1 MAKLF
6 GIIHNSNPGTFSIDE
21 GFSDFM
27 ATDKSKDNY
36 HAEIRELSAGGS
48 LAIESMPSMQSFT
61 LGFFLPVGAAHE
73 NAEQSGISHFIEHM
87 LFKGSKKRS
96 AKAIVKAVER
106 VGGIIN
112 ASTGREVTYF
122 YIRVSARRL
131 DLALDVLTDLVF
143 NPELDR
149 IAVERE
155 KGVILE
161 EINMNE
167 DDPGQ
172 ALYDRFLGSVHG
184 NTAFGRP
191 ILGSREN
198 VKSFNRKT
206 LVDFHRSH
214 YAPSRLIASIA
225 GGVDPDRVQDLLEKR
240 LGRFSG
246 FKPGKLRSPRR
257 PRFRPAVGVWSKDVE
272 QSELVVGFP
281 SASIKSQ
288 KRYAYSLLDAIMAG
302 GMMSRLFQEIRE
314 KRGLVYSIDSAHQP
328 YSKGGLFAIE
338 AGMRE
343 ENLLVVLN
351 LVLREIRRIVEEG
364 PGKRELQD
372 AKLFLRGHWALGL
385 ESTSARMIRN
395 AMSALFFDKLLKHE
409 EVVKKLNSMT
419 VEDVA
424 AAAGRAFEN
433 GGPAV
438 GALSRFENGDLVKQ
452 AEEQIEEIR
461 SKRGKNSNNRSAMSI
476 KGKE

>member
-1 MAKLF
+1 MARK
-6 GIIHNSNPGTFSIDE
+6 
-21 GFSDFM
+21 
-27 ATDKSKDNY
+27 KSKDNPL
-36 HAEIRELSAGGS
+36 AEIRELSDGGR
-48 LAIESMPSMQSFT
+48 LAIEHMPSMESFT

-73 NAEQSGISHFIEHM
+73 NEEQSGVSHFIEHM

-122 YIRVSARRL
+122 YIRVSAKRL
-131 DLALDVLTDLVF
+131 DLAFDVLTDLVF
-143 NPELDR
+143 NPEFDR
-149 IAVERE
+149 KALERE

-172 ALYDRFLGSVHG
+172 ALYDRFLMSIHG
-184 NTAFGRP
+184 NTAYGRP

-198 VKSFNRKT
+198 ILSFNRKA
-206 LVDFHRSH
+206 LVDYHRSH
-214 YAPSRLIASIA
+214 YAPSRLVASIA
-225 GGVDPDRVQDLLEKR
+225 GGIDPDRATDHLEKC
-240 LGRFSG
+240 LARFSG
-246 FKPGKLRSPRR
+246 FRPDKFRSPRQ
-257 PRFRPAVGVWSKDVE
+257 PRFRASVGVWPKDVE
-272 QSELVVGFP
+272 QSELVIGFP
-281 SASIKSQ
+281 SASIKSP

-314 KRGLVYSIDSAHQP
+314 KRGLVYSIDSTHQP
-328 YSKGGLFAIE
+328 YSKGGLFTIE

-343 ENLLVVLN
+343 ENLMTVLA
-351 LVLREIRRIVEEG
+351 LVLREIKRLIDEG
-364 PGKRELQD
+364 PGKRELED

-395 AMSALFFDKLLKHE
+395 AMSTLFFGRLLKHN
-409 EVVKKLNSMT
+409 EVVGKLKSIT
-419 VEDVA
+419 ADDLCEA
-424 AAAGRAFEN
+424 AARAFEN

-438 GALSRFENGDLVKQ
+438 GALSRFQNGDLLDQ
-452 AEEQIEEIR
+452 AEEQIQQIR
-461 SKRGKNSNNRSAMSI
+461 EKQGITNNRVS
-476 KGKE
+476 K